1 MGDSA
6 VKGLISG
13 LIMKQKPALRILN
26 LRANMLTDRLS
37 QVIFDYINS
46 YFFRLSDLDL
56 SYNQL
61 TDVTGVKVAKAI

>member
-1 MGDSA
+1 
-6 VKGLISG
+6 
-13 LIMKQKPALRILN
+13 MKQKPALRILN